1 VGKVSLGLELINRRK
16 DFYLVFAA
24 AVIPPFRAF
33 QNLLLHITTKDLIN
47 LEGNI
52 FRFFIL
58 KRNKF

>member
-47 LEGNI
+47 WEGNN
-52 FRFFIL
+52 F
-58 KRNKF
+58 